1 MNKIFFSQT
10 ILDSLVTE
18 GRIKLDRN
26 VLTLLTPDK
35 PSFELQPAYRINRT
49 ADNSADPHGLVG
61 QIKYEHELRA
71 EQAEVYLDSVI
82 YKDVAYVAEPGYIG
96 EKQELIDSL
105 SDTELLSRFLLDS
118 LF

>member
-10 ILDSLVTE
+10 ILDALTTE

-26 VLTLLTPDK
+26 ILILLTPDK
-35 PSFELQPAYRINRT
+35 PSFELQPAYRITKT
-49 ADNSADPHGLVG
+49 ADNMPDPHGLVG
-61 QIKYEHELRA
+61 QIKYEQELKA
-71 EQAEVYLDSVI
+71 ENAELYLDSI
-82 YKDVAYVAEPGYIG
+82 IFKDVAYVAEPGYIG
-96 EKQELIDSL
+96 EKQELIDTL